1 MIKEKVKM
9 IDEQTTSNPNSP
21 IEVKVRD
28 IRLDA
33 LKGFLG
39 ILVVA
44 GHVFFAYTPSGES
57 SWVVNFCYSFHMF
70 LFIFISGF
78 LIGNKEHNSK
88 WLWHRFKRII
98 IPYLIWTTFSF
109 FWDYKNLSVKKYFST
124 VFLHPAYWYL
134 LVLFLCDCF
143 LFLIK
148 LISKNTVT
156 EIIFSVLFIL
166 LFNIFTILHIGDEVE
181 SIKMLAI
188 YFPYYFAGYFAKK
201 HELKMPHLLFYFALV
216 LYPLS
221 MILYDYGNSAHLI
234 NCINSLLN
242 NLNLQDGLRNNII
255 KISDKLIFPLYN
267 HYLVAALGCMF
278 WWFIFGKIAKI
289 KIVTFFSFLGK
300 YTLQMYLL
308 AGYFF
313 HNYFANRLLNECFLC
328 IISIILVLIISKIIE
343 KNKVL
348 NRILFG

>member
-1 MIKEKVKM
+1 M
-9 IDEQTTSNPNSP
+9 IDKQPTSNPNSP

-181 SIKMLAI
+181 SIKI
-188 YFPYYFAGYFAKK
+188 
-201 HELKMPHLLFYFALV
+201 
-216 LYPLS
+216 
-221 MILYDYGNSAHLI
+221 
-234 NCINSLLN
+234 C
-242 NLNLQDGLRNNII
+242 
-255 KISDKLIFPLYN
+255 
-267 HYLVAALGCMF
+267 
-278 WWFIFGKIAKI
+278 
-289 KIVTFFSFLGK
+289 
-300 YTLQMYLL
+300 
-308 AGYFF
+308 
-313 HNYFANRLLNECFLC
+313 
-328 IISIILVLIISKIIE
+328 
-343 KNKVL
+343 
-348 NRILFG
+348 